1 MAHTAQE
8 LAAIEKAVSRERL
21 SRYLAATSGDLS
33 QAISLYESNVAL
45 SEVVFGLMHGLEVA
59 VRNSM
64 HQALTGVYRTPE
76 WYGIGRAPLSHYG
89 RDKVA
94 EAVGNAGGVGAS
106 PGKVVAELMFG
117 FWTDLA
123 AHRYHWSLWQPC
135 LVRAFPGIRLARPI
149 IHARLDL
156 IRKLRNRVAHHEPIL
171 TSGRK
176 LNAGAG
182 LSLSMDELVGCAGW
196 IAPEVEH
203 WLRGSYRF
211 DTAVAVLED
220 VAISGVTL

>member
-1 MAHTAQE
+1 
-8 LAAIEKAVSRERL
+8 
-21 SRYLAATSGDLS
+21 
-33 QAISLYESNVAL
+33 
-45 SEVVFGLMHGLEVA
+45 
-59 VRNSM
+59 
-64 HQALTGVYRTPE
+64 
-76 WYGIGRAPLSHYG
+76 
-89 RDKVA
+89 
-94 EAVGNAGGVGAS
+94 
-106 PGKVVAELMFG
+106 
-117 FWTDLA
+117 
-123 AHRYHWSLWQPC
+123 
-135 LVRAFPGIRLARPI
+135 
-149 IHARLDL
+149 
-156 IRKLRNRVAHHEPIL
+156 VAHHEPIL